1 MRCPNCGNGTYF
13 TSLGGKLRCD
23 VCGEEIE

>member
-1 MRCPNCGNGTYF
+1 MRCPNCGNGSYF
-13 TSLGGKLRCD
+13 SSSGGKLRCD